1 MKYII
6 TILLSFGFVFGG
18 FGTAL
23 ADQYV
28 NGYYK
33 SNGTY
38 VNGYYRSSPDSS
50 PYNNFS
56 FPGNT
61 NPYTG
66 VTAGGNSSTYLNN
79 YYGGSSGYS
88 LPTYRSS
95 YTLPSYTTSYTPSYT
110 PTYKSSY
117 SSYTPTSYS
126 GYSGLTYDDT
136 YKEIKGGLKSYGVT
150 YCDSGY
156 YEKNNKCI
164 KEPTNGYTIGDTV
177 YCDAGFIEKNDK
189 CERPKNG
196 KLVGTI
202 LYCNDGYFIYNDS
215 CVTLE
220 RICKVE
226 YGSKSVPYG
235 EDQCSCKA
243 GFKWNTKQTE
253 CVKDR
258 SKTPSTKATS
268 TQ

>member
-6 TILLSFGFVFGG
+6 TILLAFGVLFGG
-18 FGTAL
+18 FSTAL

-38 VNGYYRSSPDSS
+38 VNGYWRSTPDGN

-79 YYGGSSGYS
+79 YYKSSSGFS

-95 YTLPSYTTSYTPSYT
+95 YTLPSYTPSYVPSYT
-110 PTYKSSY
+110 PTYRSSY
-117 SSYTPTSYS
+117 SSYTPTYS
-126 GYSGLTYDDT
+126 GYSGLSSDDI
-136 YKEIKGGLKSYGVT
+136 YKEIKGGWVSYGVT
-150 YCDSGY
+150 HCDSGY
-156 YEKNNKCI
+156 YEKNDKCI
-164 KEPTNGYTIGDTV
+164 KEPSNGYAIGDTI
-177 YCDAGFIEKNDK
+177 YCDSGFLKKGDK
-189 CERPKNG
+189 CEKPKNG
-196 KLVGTI
+196 ELIGST
-202 LYCNDGYFIYNDS
+202 LYCDDGYFIHNDSS
-215 CVTLE
+215 CVTLAK
-220 RICKVE
+220 ICKAE

-235 EDQCSCKA
+235 EDQCACKD

-258 SKTPSTKATS
+258 SKTSSTKVLR
-268 TQ
+268 

>member
-1 MKYII
+1 MKYIFI
-6 TILLSFGFVFGG
+6 ILLSFGIIFSSFTTVF
-18 FGTAL
+18 

-38 VNGYYRSSPDSS
+38 VNGYYRSSPDGN

-79 YYGGSSGYS
+79 YYNSPQYS
-88 LPTYRSS
+88 LPIYNSS
-95 YTLPSYTTSYTPSYT
+95 FKLPSYT

-117 SSYTPTSYS
+117 SSYTPTYSSYL
-126 GYSGLTYDDT
+126 GIDPDDI
-136 YKEIKGGLKSYGVT
+136 YKEIKGGWKSYGIT
-150 YCDSGY
+150 HCDSGY
-156 YEKNNKCI
+156 YEKNDKCV
-164 KEPTNGYTIGDTV
+164 KEPSNGYAIGDKV
-177 YCDAGFIEKNDK
+177 YCDAGFVNKNDK
-189 CERPKNG
+189 CEKPKNG
-196 KLVGTI
+196 KLIGDT
-202 LYCNDGYFIYNDS
+202 LYCNDGYFINDES

-220 RICKVE
+220 KICKVE
-226 YGSKSVPYG
+226 YGSNSVSYG
-235 EDQCSCKA
+235 EDQCTCKD
-243 GFKWNTKQTE
+243 GFKWNTKQTK

-258 SKTPSTKATS
+258 SKTSSTKNKDK
-268 TQ
+268 

>member
-1 MKYII
+1 MKYILSL
-6 TILLSFGFVFGG
+6 ILAFGFVFSGVS
-18 FGTAL
+18 TAW

-28 NGYYK
+28 NGYYR

-38 VNGYYRSSPDSS
+38 VNGYWRSTPDGN

-56 FPGNT
+56 FPGNI

-66 VTAGGNSSTYLNN
+66 VTAGGNASTYLKN
-79 YYGGSSGYS
+79 YYGSGSSYS

-95 YTLPSYTTSYTPSYT
+95 YTLPSYTPSYIPSYT
-110 PTYKSSY
+110 PTYKPSY
-117 SSYTPTSYS
+117 TSYTPTYS
-126 GYSGLTYDDT
+126 AYSGLSSSDI
-136 YKEIKGGLKSYGVT
+136 YKEIKGGWMSYGVI

-156 YEKNNKCI
+156 YEKDDKCV
-164 KEPTNGYTIGDTV
+164 KEPANGYAIGDKV

-189 CERPKNG
+189 CEKPKNG
-196 KLVGTI
+196 KLVGST
-202 LYCNDGYFIYNDS
+202 LYCDDGYFVNKNS

-220 RICKVE
+220 RICKAE
-226 YGSKSVPYG
+226 FGSKSVAFG
-235 EDQCSCKA
+235 EDQCTCKE

-258 SKTPSTKATS
+258 SKTSAVKTS
-268 TQ
+268 TR

>member
-6 TILLSFGFVFGG
+6 TLLLSFGIVFGS

-38 VNGYYRSSPDSS
+38 VNGYWRSSPDGN

-66 VTAGGNSSTYLNN
+66 VTAGGNASTYLNN
-79 YYGGSSGYS
+79 YYNSSSGFS

-95 YTLPSYTTSYTPSYT
+95 YTLPSYTPTYTPSYT
-110 PTYKSSY
+110 PSY
-117 SSYTPTSYS
+117 GSSYTSYTPSYS
-126 GYSGLTYDDT
+126 GYSGLSSDDI
-136 YKEIKGGLKSYGVT
+136 YKEIKGGWQSYGVT

-156 YEKNNKCI
+156 YEKNDKCV
-164 KEPTNGYTIGDTV
+164 KEPSNGYALGGKI
-177 YCDAGFIEKNDK
+177 YCDSGYLEKGGK
-189 CERPKNG
+189 CEKPKNG
-196 KLVGTI
+196 ELIGST
-202 LYCNDGYFIYNDS
+202 LYCDDGFFVSKNS

-220 RICKVE
+220 RICKAE
-226 YGSKSVPYG
+226 FGSKSVPYG
-235 EDQCSCKA
+235 EDQCTCKE

-258 SKTPSTKATS
+258 SKTSSKKS
-268 TQ
+268 SS